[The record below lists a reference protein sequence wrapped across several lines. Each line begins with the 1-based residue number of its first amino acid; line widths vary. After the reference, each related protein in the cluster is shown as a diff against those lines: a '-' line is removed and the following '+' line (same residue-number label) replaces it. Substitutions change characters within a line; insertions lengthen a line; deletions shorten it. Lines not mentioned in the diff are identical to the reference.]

1 MVYIEV
7 PASVSYVM
15 YFETKF
21 SKTGYHLKSRLTKEW
36 EFLEVKGE
44 RAISATVIH
53 ISCDVTIF
61 FFLSEF
67 GEQILMKDCE
77 VQK

>member
-21 SKTGYHLKSRLTKEW
+21 SITGYHLKSRLTKEW

-44 RAISATVIH
+44 RAISTMIH
-53 ISCDVTIF
+53 I
-61 FFLSEF
+61 
-67 GEQILMKDCE
+67 
-77 VQK
+77 